1 MWHGTALGELLS
13 DVDHAQAAAR
23 PVANAHSIWELV
35 LHIAVWTDVARRR
48 VLGEHV
54 VPTEAEDWPAVRE
67 TEASAWKRDKLR
79 LESSH
84 DELAKVV
91 KTLSASE
98 LDSRVAHHDYS
109 VRTML
114 DGVIEHDCYHG
125 GQIALL
131 KKALRSKQ

>member
-1 MWHGTALGELLS
+1 MWHGSALEELLS
-13 DVDHAQAAAR
+13 DVDHVQAAAR
-23 PVANAHSIWELV
+23 PITDAHSIWELV

-54 VPTEAEDWPAVRE
+54 VPTEAEDWPTVDDTSSSE
-67 TEASAWKRDKLR
+67 AWKRDRTR
-79 LESSH
+79 LQSSH

-91 KTLSASE
+91 KSLSGRE
-98 LDSRVAHHDYS
+98 LDSRVPRHDYS

-131 KKALRSKQ
+131 KKALRS